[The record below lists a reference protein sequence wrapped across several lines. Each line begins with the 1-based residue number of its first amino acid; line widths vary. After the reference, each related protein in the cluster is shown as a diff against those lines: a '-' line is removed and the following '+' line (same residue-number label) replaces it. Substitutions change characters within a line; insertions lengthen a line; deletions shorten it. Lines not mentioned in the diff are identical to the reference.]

1 MTRPPRKQR
10 RLLHRV
16 VLLPSVPG
24 AAYAPAEQLGDASF
38 RRRVVLALVGTLLAH
53 AALTGLAIW
62 GDLAHDTRP
71 KQQLVT
77 TAVTLE
83 RIPPSPPPPAEVL
96 PPPRPQVVRRAP
108 PPAAAQAGRVVTTP
122 VDPNKPLDLTQFDM
136 PVGKSEAYAGGF
148 TAPSGTSKVAVNDP
162 RANARG
168 VVGGTGTTPGGSLAR
183 AAAPARRDWS
193 CPWPEEEQSSDLR
206 ETRVSVRVEV
216 DRDGRAQSVDVLSSP
231 TPAFATAARTC
242 ARSERFATAHDDAG
256 RNVPGT
262 IPSLSIHFVR

>member
-1 MTRPPRKQR
+1 MTRPPRKR
-10 RLLHRV
+10 RSLLHRV
-16 VLLPSVPG
+16 VLLPSAPG
-24 AAYAPAEQLGDASF
+24 AAYAPAEHLGDASF
-38 RRRVVLALVGTLLAH
+38 RRRVVLALAGTLLVH
-53 AALTGLAIW
+53 AALAGLAIW

-83 RIPPSPPPPAEVL
+83 RIPPSPPAEV
-96 PPPRPQVVRRAP
+96 PTPPRPPAVRRAP
-108 PPAAAQAGRVVTTP
+108 PPAAAQAGRVVTAP

-162 RANARG
+162 RAQARG

-193 CPWPEEEQSSDLR
+193 CPWPEEEQASDLR
-206 ETRVSVRVEV
+206 EARVSVRIQV
-216 DRDGRAQSVDVLSSP
+216 DSDGRAQTVDLLGSP
-231 TPAFATAARTC
+231 SPAFAIAARIC
-242 ARSERFATAHDDAG
+242 ARSERFAAARDEAG
-256 RNVPGT
+256 RPIPGT
-262 IPSLSIHFVR
+262 ISSLSIHFVR